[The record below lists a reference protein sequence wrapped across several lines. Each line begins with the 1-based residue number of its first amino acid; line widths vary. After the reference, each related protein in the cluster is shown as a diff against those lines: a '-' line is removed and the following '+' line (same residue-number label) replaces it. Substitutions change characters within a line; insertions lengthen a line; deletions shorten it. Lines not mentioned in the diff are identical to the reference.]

1 MVTSSP
7 RVKHSPLLRL
17 LRVFRVVFLPHSVA
31 TRQLI
36 HLPSLMQLWWRRDRL
51 NATNRQNRPSEAA
64 RFQLTEK
71 EGQKVVHGD
80 KHPDLISF
88 HLNFRRKEVAFAAGQ
103 KSLCFY
109 FDRDSPCPSLA
120 ARPPCMGALWMEREG
135 FHSFPRLQRECR
147 LHWVKSASVW

>member
-1 MVTSSP
+1 M
-7 RVKHSPLLRL
+7 
-17 LRVFRVVFLPHSVA
+17 
-31 TRQLI
+31 
-36 HLPSLMQLWWRRDRL
+36 
-51 NATNRQNRPSEAA
+51 

-88 HLNFRRKEVAFAAGQ
+88 HVNFRRKEVAFTAGQ

-109 FDRDSPCPSLA
+109 FDWDSPRPSLA
-120 ARPPCMGALWMEREG
+120 ARLPYMGALWMEREG
-135 FHSFPRLQRECR
+135 SHSFPRLQRERR